1 MSWSAAIGELILIV
15 AGVTI
20 ALAAT
25 SWYDQRQE
33 HTDEVLVLEQLAQAL
48 EIDLEQ
54 LGSRYEK
61 QKNHHQEVLALL
73 QDIEAGDPYTSEVEW
88 TSVTAWV
95 GVRTNSAA
103 YEVLKSRGLELISSD
118 SLRLGLIYYYENQFP
133 TLLSASLN
141 DQAFVTEYAD
151 QYYRSHGRK
160 VDMETWV
167 PLDYEAL
174 RDDPY
179 FWNLGM
185 TKLTRLQN
193 RILPYYEETLDQA
206 RELLR
211 DIRDE
216 LGE

>member
-1 MSWSAAIGELILIV
+1 MRVYRNLRTMSWSAAIGELILIV

-25 SWYDQRQE
+25 SWYDERQE
-33 HTDEVLVLEQLAQAL
+33 RTDEVLVLEQLAQAL

-61 QKNHHQEVLALL
+61 QKNRHQEVLALL
-73 QDIEAGDPYTSEVEW
+73 QHIEAGDPYTSEVEW
-88 TSVTAWV
+88 TSVIAWV

-141 DQAFVTEYAD
+141 DQAFVTGYAD
-151 QYYRSHGRK
+151 PYYRSHGRQ
-160 VDMETWV
+160 VDMPGT
-167 PLDYEAL
+167 
-174 RDDPY
+174 
-179 FWNLGM
+179 GM
-185 TKLTRLQN
+185 AAGVA
-193 RILPYYEETLDQA
+193 EQA
-206 RELLR
+206 F
-211 DIRDE
+211 
-216 LGE
+216 